1 MNGRNVKKIIVLL
14 TAGLLA
20 AGLAGCRESET
31 EETETVSQDTPVIEI
46 AAENET
52 EMEEEIVLMA
62 PGGDVLPVLS
72 DVTTAAENSLLSP
85 VYLREGVESPIV
97 IRLQEKL
104 MKLGY
109 MDNDEP
115 TQYYGTATTEAVKY
129 FQRQIGVPQDGVV
142 GTETWDKLFS
152 ADTPFYQVKNGD
164 SGNDIVQIQN
174 RLYQL
179 GYISESSVTG
189 YYGDNTEKGVK
200 DMQARNGIT
209 VDGTVGKETINLIYS
224 DEVKANLI
232 GIGDKSELVQ
242 KYQQRL
248 IALGYLYD
256 EADGTF
262 GAGTQSAVMQF
273 QSRNDQIVDGYLGPD
288 TRIALESPNAKPF
301 GLRLGD
307 KSGSVTNAQKRL
319 AHYGYLPSNLVT
331 GYYGEI
337 TVNAVVAFQEC
348 NGLSAD
354 GTVGI
359 QTMTKLM
366 SDNATKKPANVTVD
380 TNKGGEQASSQAA
393 AQQTTAAQHSDAGS
407 AQGQEIV
414 KPSAPEIISAG
425 AQSLINVASTR
436 LGCPYVWGS
445 KGPGSFDCSGF
456 VYWCL
461 NQVGVSQSYLTSSG
475 WRNPGRYERVSSFDS
490 IRAGDIVVVSGHVG
504 IAAGGGTIID
514 ASSSNGRVV
523 HRSLSDWWRN
533 NFITAWR
540 IF

>member
-1 MNGRNVKKIIVLL
+1 MNGRNVKKIILLL

-52 EMEEEIVLMA
+52 VPEEEIVLMA

-97 IRLQEKL
+97 VRLQEKL

-129 FQRQIGVPQDGVV
+129 FQRQIGAPQDGVV
-142 GTETWDKLFS
+142 GAETWDKLFS

-307 KSGSVTNAQKRL
+307 KSSSVTNAQKRL

-359 QTMTKLM
+359 QTMTKLL
-366 SDNATKKPANVTVD
+366 SDTAVKKPAGVTVD

-393 AQQTTAAQHSDAGS
+393 AQQTAASQHSDAGS

-414 KPSAPEIISAG
+414 KPSAPEVISAG
-425 AQSLINVASTR
+425 AQSLINVASTK

-475 WRNPGRYERVSSFDS
+475 WRNPGRYEKVSSFDS

>member
-31 EETETVSQDTPVIEI
+31 EETETVFQDTPVIEI

-129 FQRQIGVPQDGVV
+129 FQRQIGAPQDGVV

-307 KSGSVTNAQKRL
+307 KSSSVTNAQKRL

>member
-129 FQRQIGVPQDGVV
+129 FQRQIGAPQDGVV

-307 KSGSVTNAQKRL
+307 KSSSVTNAQKRL

-425 AQSLINVASTR
+425 AQSLINVASTK

>member
-31 EETETVSQDTPVIEI
+31 EETETVFQDTPVIEI

-129 FQRQIGVPQDGVV
+129 FQRQIGAPQDGVV

-475 WRNPGRYERVSSFDS
+475 WRNPGRYEKVSSFDS

>member
-1 MNGRNVKKIIVLL
+1 MNGRNVKKIILLL

-97 IRLQEKL
+97 VRLQEKL

-129 FQRQIGVPQDGVV
+129 FQRQIGAPQDGVV
-142 GTETWDKLFS
+142 GAETWDKLFS

-307 KSGSVTNAQKRL
+307 KSSSVTNAQKRL

-359 QTMTKLM
+359 QTMTKLL
-366 SDNATKKPANVTVD
+366 SDTAVKKPAGVTVD

-393 AQQTTAAQHSDAGS
+393 AQQTVGSQHSDAGS

-414 KPSAPEIISAG
+414 KPSAPEVISAG
-425 AQSLINVASTR
+425 AQSLINVASTK

-475 WRNPGRYERVSSFDS
+475 WRNPGRYEKVSSFDS

>member
-129 FQRQIGVPQDGVV
+129 FQRQIGAPQDGVV

-414 KPSAPEIISAG
+414 KPSAPEVISAG

>member
-31 EETETVSQDTPVIEI
+31 EETETVFQDTPVIEI

-129 FQRQIGVPQDGVV
+129 FQRQIGAPQDGVV

-307 KSGSVTNAQKRL
+307 KSSSVTNAQKRL

-475 WRNPGRYERVSSFDS
+475 WRNPGRYEKVSSFDS

>member
-129 FQRQIGVPQDGVV
+129 FQRQIGAPQDGVV

-425 AQSLINVASTR
+425 AQSLINVASTK

>member
-31 EETETVSQDTPVIEI
+31 EETETVFQDTPVIEI

-129 FQRQIGVPQDGVV
+129 FQRQIGAPQDGVV

-307 KSGSVTNAQKRL
+307 KSSSVTNAQKRL

-414 KPSAPEIISAG
+414 KPSAPEVISAG

-475 WRNPGRYERVSSFDS
+475 WRNPGRYEKVSSFDS

>member
-31 EETETVSQDTPVIEI
+31 EETETVFQDTPVIEI
-46 AAENET
+46 ATENET

-129 FQRQIGVPQDGVV
+129 FQRQIGAPQDGVV

-307 KSGSVTNAQKRL
+307 KSSSVTNAQKRL

-475 WRNPGRYERVSSFDS
+475 WRNPGRYEKVSSFDS

>member
-62 PGGDVLPVLS
+62 PGGDVLPALS

-129 FQRQIGVPQDGVV
+129 FQRQIGAPQDGVV

-425 AQSLINVASTR
+425 AQSLINVASTK